1 MAQQIH
7 VDVLSD
13 CLAMG
18 KTVES
23 FVSAFFLLIQKLQG
37 RPVRMQPICAA
48 KTKDFGVS
56 SSPNENNSDKTIQC
70 VVHLSL
76 AMLINNLSKA
86 TS

>member
-56 SSPNENNSDKTIQC
+56 SFELAAWFCD
-70 VVHLSL
+70 VLHLC
-76 AMLINNLSKA
+76 IFNL
-86 TS
+86 TTEQHQQ